1 MMLKR
6 PRRATEGDALMAA
19 AVSSDPTAND
29 DYANTLF
36 EVIVN
41 G

>member
-1 MMLKR
+1 MLKGTNR
-6 PRRATEGDALMAA
+6 VTEGDALMAA
-19 AVSSDPTAND
+19 ALSSDPTAND